1 MLHNVLVALALI
13 FGSVELWAK
22 VQCEKIEVVVG
33 GVSEEMEVACRYQS
47 LKPASDLQTDMI
59 RSMRTLGYEF
69 IDNNGYIQKGDS
81 DYELEFFHNDPYVL
95 GILKSLVLR
104 LDRQSKPPVRTPVM
118 VEVSYYYFSNTVADE
133 KGFSLDFLFD
143 GLVNPDM
150 PKASLSSGS
159 FAANLGNL
167 SNHWFGL
174 SINYAN
180 RQEIITHSY
189 SLQYDSHDGKTL
201 NTAEVTQVYRDN
213 FSGRDVETA
222 KHGVSGQILVDKEKP
237 GRIYIKNF
245 SLEFPTIVDTNYS
258 VLSRK
263 VREDDYLELRDGE
276 VKVLLQ
282 QDVKEM
288 LQSEDGKLLGFSD
301 ANNIRT
307 YKFIATIK
315 LKLGQ
320 KRNAK
325 QDTSFNP
332 TSQVYSFSD
341 EFLAER
347 ESEMTYPFKEV
358 FGKDLLD
365 LKVYQSPYGV
375 LGNGIGLQFSS
386 QALQSDLLKMP
397 ILLEVFGDSIDFK
410 SSYRVE
416 NLIAGPVLLSDFNS
430 KKMQESLTK
439 SQKIKFIMRIAF
451 DRDMQA
457 RAREIGMDYLAA
469 DYLVYYFPKTGD
481 AYLQDV
487 KYYRDLPK
495 ADIKRVFKSTIK
507 NRR

>member
-1 MLHNVLVALALI
+1 MAS
-13 FGSVELWAK
+13 GSLFAQ
-22 VQCEKIEVVVG
+22 VQCEKIEVLDK
-33 GVSEEMEVACRYQS
+33 GVKQVIEVACRYQS
-47 LKPASDLQTDMI
+47 MKPASDLQNDMI
-59 RSMRTLGYEF
+59 RSMRALGYEF
-69 IDNNGYIQKGDS
+69 VDNNGYIQKGDS

-95 GILKSLVLR
+95 SILKRLVLR
-104 LDRQSKPPVRTPVM
+104 LDRQSKPPLRTPVM

-150 PKASLSSGS
+150 PKASLSGGS

-167 SNHWFGL
+167 SNHWFGV

-189 SLQYDSHDGKTL
+189 SLQFDSHDGKSL
-201 NTAEVTQVYRDN
+201 NTGEVTQVYRDN

-222 KHGVSGQILVDKEKP
+222 KHGVSGQILVDEEEP

-245 SLEFPTIVDTNYS
+245 ALEFPTIVDTNYS
-258 VLSRK
+258 ILNRK
-263 VREDDYLELRDGE
+263 VRQDDYLELRDGE

-288 LQSEDGKLLGFSD
+288 MQSEDGKLLGFSD
-301 ANNIRT
+301 ANNART

-315 LKLGQ
+315 LKLGK
-320 KRNAK
+320 KRNVK
-325 QDTSFNP
+325 QDTLFNP
-332 TSQVYSFSD
+332 STQVYSFSED
-341 EFLAER
+341 FLENLENAQNFN
-347 ESEMTYPFKEV
+347 FKDL
-358 FGKDLLD
+358 FGKDLLE

-375 LGNGIGLQFSS
+375 LGNGIGMQFVSR
-386 QALQSDLLKMP
+386 ALNPELLKMP
-397 ILLEVFGDSIDFK
+397 VIFEVYGDSIDFK

-416 NLIAGPVLLSDFNS
+416 NLLAGPILLSDFDS
-430 KKMQESLTK
+430 KKMQNVLEDT
-439 SQKIKFIMRIAF
+439 QKIKFIMRIGF
-451 DRDMQA
+451 DKDMQH
-457 RAREIGMDYLAA
+457 RIRSLGMDYLAA

-495 ADIKRVFKSTIK
+495 ADVKKVFKGSIKR
-507 NRR
+507 RR